1 MLPTMLSLFLLCAIQ
16 DPVVL
21 REVLAAPA
29 VGVRSRSPIY
39 QDSIEADLVSGEFA
53 APVVDAAVVG
63 IDGRERRWRR
73 LRSDD
78 AGWLSG
84 RELRGGWAYGVLE
97 VPPAVAWRLDVNG
110 ASMLY
115 VNGAPHAGDVYQLG
129 TTAIPLAMSGG
140 RVELLL
146 RSGRGRMRIALEPAP
161 AKVYLE
167 ARDRTV
173 PDLLVGDGDEVWL
186 GQIVANATVDDARGF
201 SMRARNG
208 DRVVATALPTI
219 LAGSLRKCGVRVP
232 PSAATEPGIVEVELE
247 LVDAEGAVVHR
258 DRLSLEVRS
267 PSAVHRRT
275 FVSSIDGSIQYFA
288 VTPPIPDAVASPG
301 GTSHSAALVLSLHGA
316 SVEAIGQAAAYSSK
330 PDMIVVAPTNRRPFG
345 FDWEDWGR
353 MDAIEVLDLAM
364 ERYRTDPLRTYLTG
378 HSMGGHGTWQV
389 GAHFADRFAAIA
401 PSAGWSDFWSYAG
414 GATFPADD
422 PIGKLFERAHNA
434 SRTAL
439 LERNYSGLGV
449 YVLHGDADDN
459 VPVRE
464 ARAMRARL
472 AAFHPNFAYYEE
484 KGAGHWWG
492 NACVDW
498 PPLIEFLR
506 RNQRT
511 SPSSRRELEF
521 VTVNPAISSACGW
534 LEILQQDRAMQPSRL
549 TAKLDPSAHRL
560 EMTSENVTG
569 LAVDWLAA
577 LAAIE
582 PATWSIRLDGAE
594 LTLELDAAKLRSAFA
609 KGDDG
614 DWRFTTADNADVKN
628 PTRAGPF
635 KEAFR
640 NRMIFV
646 VGTHGTPAE
655 NAWAWEKARYDH
667 ETWRYR
673 GNGAVDV
680 VRDDDFDAAAESDRN
695 VVLFGNR
702 RTNSAW
708 DRVLQTTELDLDQGR
723 LRVGTRELRG
733 EDLALLAVRPRR
745 DSAVASVAIVGGTG
759 VIGMRATTDMPY
771 FVSGVA
777 YPDWTV
783 FRATFARDGIAAIL
797 GAGWFA
803 NDWTCPDGGDHV
815 WR

>member
-1 MLPTMLSLFLLCAIQ
+1 MLPAMLSLFLLCAIQ

-21 REVLAAPA
+21 REVLAVPA
-29 VGVRSRSPIY
+29 TGVRSRSPIY
-39 QDSIEADLVSGEFA
+39 QDSIEADIVAGAFA
-53 APVVDAAVVG
+53 APVEGAAVVG
-63 IDGRERRWRR
+63 GDGRERRWRS

-97 VPPAVAWRLDVNG
+97 VPTTGAWRLDVNG

-129 TTAIPLAMSGG
+129 TTAVPLASSGG

-161 AKVYLE
+161 AGVYLE
-167 ARDRTV
+167 ARDRTM
-173 PDLLVGDGDEVWL
+173 PDLLVGDGDAVWI
-186 GQIVANATVDDARGF
+186 GQIVSNATIEDAHGLV
-201 SMRARNG
+201 MRARIG
-208 DRVVATALPTI
+208 DRALETELPTI
-219 LAGSLRKCGVRVP
+219 FAGAFRKCGVRVP
-232 PSAATEPGIVEVELE
+232 PSAATTPGSVEIELE
-247 LVDAEGAVVHR
+247 LLDSKGAVMHR
-258 DRLSLEVRS
+258 DRLSIEVRA

-275 FVSSIDGSIQYFA
+275 FVSAIDGSVQYFA
-288 VTPPIPDAVASPG
+288 VTPPNQDEAPATG
-301 GTSHSAALVLSLHGA
+301 KSAALLLSLHGA
-316 SVEAIGQAAAYSSK
+316 SVEAIGQAAAYTNK

-353 MDAIEVLDLAM
+353 MDAIEVLNLAM

-439 LERNYSGLGV
+439 LDRNYAGLGV

-464 ARAMRARL
+464 ARAMRTRL
-472 AAFHPNFAYYEE
+472 AGFHPNFAYYEQ

-498 PPLIEFLR
+498 PPLIDFLR
-506 RNQRT
+506 RNQRPA
-511 SPSSRRELEF
+511 PSSRRELEF
-521 VTVNPAISSACGW
+521 VTVNPAISSECGW
-534 LEILQQDRAMQPSRL
+534 IEILQQHRAMKPSRS
-549 TAKLDPSAHRL
+549 TAKLDPDAHKL

-569 LAVDWLAA
+569 LAVDWSSA
-577 LAAIE
+577 LGTIE
-582 PATWSIRLDGAE
+582 PATWSIRLDGVELSLE
-594 LTLELDAAKLRSAFA
+594 LTAAKPRTSFARS
-609 KGDDG
+609 DDG
-614 DWRFTTADNADVKN
+614 TWRIATAPNPAAKN
-628 PTRAGPF
+628 PRRAGPF

-640 NRMIFV
+640 NRMLFV
-646 VGTHGTPAE
+646 VGTHGSAAE
-655 NAWAWEKARYDH
+655 NAWALDKARYDH

-680 VRDDDFDAAAESDRN
+680 VRDDDFDAEEDRDRN

-708 DRVLQTTELDLDQGR
+708 DRVLQGTEIDLDQGR
-723 LRVGTRELRG
+723 LRVGTREFLG

-745 DSAVASVAIVGGTG
+745 DSAMASVAIVGGTG
-759 VIGMRATTDMPY
+759 LIGMRATTDMPY

-783 FRATFARDGIAAIL
+783 FRATFARDGLTAIL